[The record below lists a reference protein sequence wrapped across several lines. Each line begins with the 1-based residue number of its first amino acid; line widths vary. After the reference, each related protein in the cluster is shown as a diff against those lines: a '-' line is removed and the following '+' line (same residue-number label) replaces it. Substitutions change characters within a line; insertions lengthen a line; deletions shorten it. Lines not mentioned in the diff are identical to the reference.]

1 MFSDN
6 GKISERQLY
15 RMIIVAMLGPALLIC
30 PRFLGEY
37 GSLGI
42 VAYVIAILMS
52 ALYIMGSF
60 KLKSIGTDKMVW
72 CVAKGFF
79 GTIAV
84 IRLFVVA
91 IGGLYIM
98 LDVVERILLPKTNG
112 IMILLLVGVL
122 LVYWIQSGLECTG
135 RAMELLFYWVVVPI
149 VISLAVV
156 IPNVELGNIL
166 DGGGSVATITGGGMR
181 GGEISHMGGMSLISR
196 IEGIDIFKFVLKIF
210 IVFMIFTP
218 ADIIWLTKDSF
229 KCNKI
234 KKPVWKGFTVFW
246 IANVIS
252 YGIILG
258 IYGVRGLNVDEN
270 YPLIKVMQISGVPGD
285 FLRRVDGFIGT
296 YLVISIFCGIT
307 LALIGVKMLC
317 EGLIDRGKQ

>member
-15 RMIIVAMLGPALLIC
+15 RMILVAMLGPALLIC
-30 PRFLGEY
+30 PRLLGGY

-42 VAYVIAILMS
+42 VAYLVAGLMS
-52 ALYIMGSF
+52 ALYIIVNF
-60 KLKSIGTDKMVW
+60 KLKSLVTDKPVW
-72 CVAKGFF
+72 NIAKGFF

-98 LDVVERILLPKTNG
+98 LDVVRRILLPRTNG

-135 RAMELLFYWVVVPI
+135 RAMELLFYWVIVPI

-156 IPNVELGNIL
+156 IPNVELGNIV
-166 DGGGSVATITGGGMR
+166 DGGVSVATITGGGMR
-181 GGEISHMGGMSLISR
+181 GSDATDIGSMSVFSM
-196 IEGIDIFKFVLKIF
+196 IEGIDIFKFVLKTF
-210 IVFMIFTP
+210 MVFMIFTP
-218 ADIIWLTKDSF
+218 GDIIWLTKDSF
-229 KCNKI
+229 NCKKI
-234 KKPVWKGFTVFW
+234 KKPVWKGFAVFW
-246 IANVIS
+246 ISNVVA

-258 IYGVRGLNVDEN
+258 IYGAGGLNVDEN

-285 FLRRVDGFIGT
+285 FLRRVDGFMGT
-296 YLVISIFCGIT
+296 YLVVSIFCGIT

-317 EGLIDRGKQ
+317 EGLIDRGK